1 MKAHLI
7 AAEVARALGLQ
18 PLTTGYL
25 PSEHSMLENV
35 IRDMSR
41 SGRKWALVL
50 DHNGLVEVW
59 VRSLGPQPLE
69 ASYV

>member
-1 MKAHLI
+1 
-7 AAEVARALGLQ
+7 
-18 PLTTGYL
+18 
-25 PSEHSMLENV
+25 MLENV